1 MLVSSFIQKQFTFPL
16 AGLCF
21 PGGVHRRQLRVYC
34 MSPFHI
40 CHPRVMKMLI
50 FTACFLALHSTHA
63 QDLER
68 LGAVEPL
75 HMNGAVGATLTSNSM
90 SGMDRR
96 QQPFSWLVSGAS
108 TADLYGVSIPFSF
121 TISERD
127 RSYQQPFSE
136 FGLSPTYKWA
146 TLHLGWRSMSWSR
159 YTNAGIRFLG
169 AGVELQPKD
178 FVCAAMYGRL
188 QRAVADDSTN
198 RYAIPA
204 YRRTGGG
211 VMLLFGNDQGN
222 ARTSFFMA
230 GDDTT
235 SLAHAPAGV
244 LPQQNAVLGA
254 GFLFQIIDGVSLD
267 MDIGGSLFT
276 RNLYSPSLEKG
287 GIAGGLQARRATQ
300 LRDYYSV
307 LSSTTLA
314 FAGRASLAAAL
325 PQGGVQLTAELIEPD
340 YMSLG
345 AYTFESDVFN
355 LTVAPTWMFLDGR
368 LRTAASLGMQRD
380 NIAREKTAT
389 TTRWIGSIMANI
401 DPAPEYGFGINYS
414 NYASGQTGARMPL
427 NDSIR
432 VRNVNESFGV
442 SGRTMLSSA
451 MLRHMFIVTA
461 QHMAFTDLNAYTSMY
476 TGTRSTMALLSYT
489 LAHAQLPRSITG
501 SFSHANT
508 HTTVGTMRVTTVS
521 TGGATTFLDD
531 KLQASLMLGY
541 SRVAGDAYGSSQVIT
556 EGMSLTWATPDGD
569 HISLSITGNQ
579 NRGGTREN
587 PQFQELTST
596 LSYQRGFSWHPFAPQ
611 RP

>member
-1 MLVSSFIQKQFTFPL
+1 MSLCIPCRTRATRSLL
-16 AGLCF
+16 AA
-21 PGGVHRRQLRVYC
+21 
-34 MSPFHI
+34 
-40 CHPRVMKMLI
+40 
-50 FTACFLALHSTHA
+50 ACLLTLHAARA

-68 LGAVEPL
+68 IGSIEPMR
-75 HMNGAVGATLTSNSM
+75 MNGAVGATLTSNSM

-96 QQPFSWLVSGAS
+96 QTPFSWLVSAAS
-108 TADLYGVSIPFSF
+108 TTDLYGVSIPFSF

-146 TLHLGWRSMSWSR
+146 TLHLGWRSMAWSR

-169 AGVELQPKD
+169 VGVELQPKD

-188 QRAVADDSTN
+188 QRAVAEDSTN

-235 SLAHAPAGV
+235 SLAHPPAGV

-254 GFLFQIIDGVSLD
+254 GMLLQIIDGVSLD
-267 MDIGGSLFT
+267 VDIGGSLFT
-276 RNLYSPSLEKG
+276 RNLFSPSLEKG

-355 LTVAPTWMFLDGR
+355 ITAAPTWMFFDGR
-368 LRTAASLGMQRD
+368 LRTSASIGMQRD
-380 NIAREKTAT
+380 NVAHEKAAT

-401 DPAPEYGFGINYS
+401 DPAPEYGFGVNYA
-414 NYASGQTGARMPL
+414 NYASGQTGARMPI
-427 NDSIR
+427 NDSVR
-432 VRNVNESFGV
+432 VRNVNESVGV
-442 SGRTMLSSA
+442 SGRYMLTTA
-451 MLRHMFIVTA
+451 DLRHMFVATA
-461 QHMAFTDLNAYTSMY
+461 NHMVFTDLNAYSRMY
-476 TGTRSTMALLSYT
+476 TGTRSTMGLLSYT

-501 SFSHANT
+501 SLSHTNT
-508 HTTVGTMRVTTVS
+508 HTSVGGMRVTSVNA
-521 TGGATTFLDD
+521 GAATTFFGGD
-531 KLQASLMLGY
+531 LQTSCMLGY
-541 SRVAGDAYGSSQVIT
+541 SRVSGDAYGSSHVIT
-556 EGMSLTWATPDGD
+556 EGVSLTWAASTSDN
-569 HISLSITGNQ
+569 ITLSITGNQ
-579 NRGGTREN
+579 NRGGSRTN

-596 LSYQRGFSWHPFAPQ
+596 LSYQRGFSWHPFAPP

>member
-1 MLVSSFIQKQFTFPL
+1 MSGTLL
-16 AGLCF
+16 AA
-21 PGGVHRRQLRVYC
+21 
-34 MSPFHI
+34 
-40 CHPRVMKMLI
+40 
-50 FTACFLALHSTHA
+50 ACLLTLHAAHG

-68 LGAVEPL
+68 IGTVEPL

-96 QQPFSWLVSGAS
+96 QAPFSWLVSAAS
-108 TADLYGVSIPFSF
+108 TADVYGVSVPFSF

-169 AGVELQPKD
+169 AGVELRPKD

-188 QRAVADDSTN
+188 QRAVEEDPTN

-211 VMLLFGNDQGN
+211 VMLLFGNDEGN

-235 SLAHAPAGV
+235 SLTRAPAGV

-314 FAGRASLAAAL
+314 FAGRATLAAAL
-325 PQGGVQLTAELIEPD
+325 PQGGVQISAEVIEPD

-345 AYTFESDVFN
+345 AYTFESDVLN
-355 LTVAPTWMFLDGR
+355 LTVAPTWMFFDGR
-368 LRTAASLGMQRD
+368 LRTSASIGMQRD
-380 NIAREKTAT
+380 NVAHEKAAT
-389 TTRWIGSIMANI
+389 TTRWIGSIMANV
-401 DPAPEYGFGINYS
+401 DPAPEYGFGINYA

-432 VRNVNESFGV
+432 VRNVNESIGV
-442 SGRTMLSSA
+442 SARYMLTGA

-461 QHMAFTDLNAYTSMY
+461 NHMAFTDLNAYTSMY
-476 TGTRSTMALLSYT
+476 TGTRSSMALLSYT

-501 SFSHANT
+501 SFSHTNT
-508 HTTVGTMRVTTVS
+508 NTSMGDMRVTS
-521 TGGATTFLDD
+521 MHASGATAFFDGD
-531 KLQASLMLGY
+531 LQTALTLGY
-541 SRVAGDAYGSSQVIT
+541 SLVSGDAYGASKVIT
-556 EGMSLTWATPDGD
+556 EGMSLTWAASSGD
-569 HISLSITGNQ
+569 HFTLAITGNQ
-579 NRGGTREN
+579 NSGSSRAN

-596 LSYQRGFSWHPFAPQ
+596 LSYQRGFSWHPFAPP

>member
-1 MLVSSFIQKQFTFPL
+1 MRTHGLSFIT
-16 AGLCF
+16 
-21 PGGVHRRQLRVYC
+21 RRQY
-34 MSPFHI
+34 
-40 CHPRVMKMLI
+40 VMGML
-50 FTACFLALHSTHA
+50 LAAASVLTTDTSQG

-68 LGAVEPL
+68 LGTVEPM
-75 HMNGAVGATLTSNSM
+75 HMNGAVGATLSANSM
-90 SGMDRR
+90 AGMDRR
-96 QQPFSWLVSGAS
+96 QAPFSWLVSAS
-108 TADLYGVSIPFSF
+108 STTDLYGVSIPFSF

-127 RSYQQPFSE
+127 RAYQQPFSE

-178 FVCAAMYGRL
+178 FVFAAMYGRL
-188 QRAVADDSTN
+188 QRAVAEDSTN

-276 RNLYSPSLEKG
+276 RNLFSPSLEKG

-314 FAGRASLAAAL
+314 FAGRASLAAML

-345 AYTFESDVFN
+345 AYTFESDVLN
-355 LTVAPTWMFLDGR
+355 ITVAPTWMFLDGR
-368 LRTAASLGMQRD
+368 LRTSASIGMQRD
-380 NIAREKTAT
+380 NVAREKAAT

-401 DPAPEYGFGINYS
+401 DPAPEYGFGINYA

-427 NDSIR
+427 NDSVR
-432 VRNVNESFGV
+432 VRNVNESFGA
-442 SGRTMLSSA
+442 SARYMLTSSA
-451 MLRHMFIVTA
+451 LRHMFIVTA
-461 QHMAFTDLNAYTSMY
+461 NHMAFTDLNAYTSMY

-501 SFSHANT
+501 SVSHANT
-508 HTTVGTMRVTTVS
+508 HTTVGNMRVTTVS
-521 TGGATTFLDD
+521 SGGATTFLDD
-531 KLQASLMLGY
+531 KLQASITLGY
-541 SRVAGDAYGSSQVIT
+541 SRVSGDAYGSSHVIT
-556 EGMSLTWATPDGD
+556 EGLALTWAATTGD

-579 NRGGTREN
+579 NRGGSREN
-587 PQFQELTST
+587 PEFRELTSS
-596 LSYQRGFSWHPFAPQ
+596 LSYQRGFSWHPFVPS